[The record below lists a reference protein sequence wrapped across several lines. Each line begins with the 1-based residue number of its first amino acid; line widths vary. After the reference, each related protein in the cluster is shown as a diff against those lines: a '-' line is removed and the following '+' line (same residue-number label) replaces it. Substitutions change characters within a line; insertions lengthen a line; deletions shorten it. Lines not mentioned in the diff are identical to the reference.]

1 MKRIIQYIIWVL
13 MGVVVSCQQP
23 DLSELDN
30 LPQEPEFGTL
40 GKASF
45 VMSAVIPGYE
55 PATKAMA
62 DTAVIHSF
70 HLVVFD
76 ENGMFVE
83 MAQAE
88 TIGDHYTTEDVP
100 NTGGSNGSTDG
111 DTNGGTDGDTSGST
125 TNPSLPTR
133 PNMDSDYVQQF
144 RVVLTLTDQPRII
157 HFIANCPVDQIAYG
171 HESSIISNLYVENGE
186 AAYWSRAEVPHIKVE
201 EESYTLNGEVHRH
214 PCEHLK
220 KHLEYVHLLRN
231 FAEIEVEDGTAENDL
246 FELVEFT
253 VYNTIHKGT
262 VAPYNS
268 NNQEDPFQCFV
279 DWDEDE
285 DGNFTGTGHT
295 HTYQDFM
302 NMDYPYEGH
311 ALSSAEL
318 DTDFPRDAQGNII
331 WYSENNPFFMYERKV
346 SVMTDEEEK
355 WIESPPHVIVK
366 ALYNGA
372 PSYYKFD
379 LVYNVMDTT
388 NTSIVKEIKYYNI
401 LRNFL
406 YKFTITSVSGPGYST
421 PEEAKAGATSNNL
434 AGSSEASKFTEVSVG
449 TGAIAVSYTDTTV
462 VNSGVIHLKYKY
474 ERRNSAGN
482 IEVKNDSLYVTLE
495 NASNGDVIASSQI
508 ATSNITTAPWAGY
521 RDVALTIKEPG
532 NLTQTQTII
541 VKTEDAKLLRKVR
554 INLRK
559 RLQMKVS
566 CKPRIAYGIDVPQ
579 EVIIKLP
586 PGMTEDM
593 FPLNLDM
600 EVKGLTLSPD
610 ASVEG
615 NHLPVTSG
623 ASIINGKTGNAFH
636 FTKTIITYAE
646 YNNSTDLDDEKYRIV
661 RTYWRTNT
669 QNNASTI
676 YVDNKYFEQANTSWI
691 NVNNAFSNVAV
702 STQNIPKGL
711 DREVEITFTMSSGDN
726 SYAGRDVKITLNGL
740 KNASGQSEFTI
751 KPVTSQ
757 ANNVTVNNNRVVTIT
772 GLKTTAVD
780 GKVGFSLECDDYQL
794 ASEESGERVGN
805 QFTNYGFNP
814 NKVAA
819 MAGVAVDY
827 TVTVPTHYAGMAIN
841 VTVDGLIPRS
851 GDECLEEV
859 NSRSTIKQYVFKP
872 SAAGP
877 YTFKLQTVNK
887 EPSICYIELEA
898 ERYYYTTVRSELN
911 QAMAEF
917 ESFTGPNVI
926 VQGEGRPVDGITFKL
941 PNNLT
946 NKTVNV
952 TLEGLK
958 RSSDNSSYFTVNTG
972 NSSTYTLSDLV
983 TTTVD
988 GPVKVI
994 IAADGITSTTYE
1006 VINRTRGKFT
1016 NLNYSKNKLG
1026 ESAGE
1031 AVTLTFSMD
1040 APYVGL
1046 PITVELDGL
1055 APESGPLNDD
1065 GTYTFI
1071 VRGTGQQSIALK
1083 TVNNSAG
1090 TCSVTLKASGYDSA
1104 SKSIEQ
1110 SAATHALKMTNNRNV
1125 TSWRAQAFY
1134 RLDNTLAKSAYTFKC
1149 WVKSSATTSIEIF
1162 LQNDNGQQMQDGN
1175 QLTMR
1180 NIGNGW
1186 SECTVKFTPNEN
1198 NRYNLLTFNIG
1209 NFVGD
1214 VYMDKVSLIRD
1225 DDKNKTNLMEKNSD
1239 MELFTLGPN
1248 GEEIPVGWDTKFNND
1263 DNSNPSSSV
1272 TRVEGG
1278 YEPN

>member
-1 MKRIIQYIIWVL
+1 MELRYRFICYMKRIIQYIIWVL
-13 MGVVVSCQQP
+13 MGVLVSCQQP

-45 VMSAVIPGYE
+45 VMSAVIPGFD
-55 PATKAMA
+55 PATKTMGE
-62 DTAVIHSF
+62 TPVISTF

-88 TIGDHYTTEDVP
+88 TIEDHYKTEDAP
-100 NTGGSNGSTDG
+100 TTD
-111 DTNGGTDGDTSGST
+111 
-125 TNPSLPTR
+125 NPDIPTR
-133 PNMDSDYVQQF
+133 PNMDSDYIQQF

-186 AAYWSRAEVPHIKVE
+186 TAYWSRAEVPHIKVN
-201 EESYTLNGEVHRH
+201 EESYTLNGEIHRH

-220 KHLEYVHLLRN
+220 VHLEYVHLLRN
-231 FAEIEVEDGTAENDL
+231 FAKIVVEDATTSEGDL
-246 FELVEFT
+246 FQLQEFT

-268 NNQEDPFQCFV
+268 NNQDDPFQCFV
-279 DWDEDE
+279 DWDVDK

-331 WYSENNPFFMYERKV
+331 WYSKNNPFFMYERKV

-366 ALYNGA
+366 ALYDGA
-372 PSYYKFD
+372 LSYYKFD
-379 LVYNVMDTT
+379 LVYNVMDET

-406 YKFTITSVSGPGYST
+406 YKFTITSVSGPGYSS

-462 VNSGVIHLKYKY
+462 VNSGDIHLKYKY
-474 ERRNSAGN
+474 ERRNSEGN
-482 IEVKNDSLYVTLE
+482 IEVKNDSPYVTLE

-521 RDVALTIKEPG
+521 RDVTLTIKEPG

-541 VKTEDAKLLRKVR
+541 VKTEDAKLLRQVR

-636 FTKTIITYAE
+636 FTKTIITFAE

-691 NVNNAFSNVAV
+691 NVSNAFSNVAV

-711 DREVEITFTMSSGDN
+711 DREVEITFTMASAHTGN
-726 SYAGRDVKITLNGL
+726 NGRDVKIILNGL

-751 KPVTSQ
+751 KPATSQ
-757 ANNVTVNNNRVVTIT
+757 ANNISVNNGVVTIS
-772 GLKTTAVD
+772 GLKTTTED
-780 GKVGFSLECDDYQL
+780 GKVGFSLECDDYEL
-794 ASEESGERVGN
+794 ASEVSGERVGN
-805 QFTNYGFNP
+805 QFTNYGFNT

-851 GDECLEEV
+851 DDKYLEEV

-872 SAAGP
+872 NAAGT

-994 IAADGITSTTYE
+994 IGADGITSATYE

-1026 ESAGE
+1026 ERADE

-1040 APYVGL
+1040 APYTGL

-1055 APESGPLNDD
+1055 APASGSLNDD
-1065 GTYTFI
+1065 GTYTYT
-1071 VRGTGQQSIALK
+1071 VSDPNQLSIALK

-1090 TCSVTLKASGYDSA
+1090 TCSVTLKASGYDDA

-1110 SAATHALKMTNNRNV
+1110 SAATHALKATKKTQNNNNYDVQAVYQLGQNLTNGATYELTFYVKADEAINNV
-1125 TSWRAQAFY
+1125 GIFLKKSGP
-1134 RLDNTLAKSAYTFKC
+1134 RLDNN
-1149 WVKSSATTSIEIF
+1149 
-1162 LQNDNGQQMQDGN
+1162 QNQQNLG
-1175 QLTMR
+1175 
-1180 NIGNGW
+1180 NIGNVTAQW
-1186 SECTVKFTPNEN
+1186 TQKTVSFTANQSGFDMIA
-1198 NRYNLLTFNIG
+1198 FNIG
-1209 NFVGD
+1209 TVPNGKSIYF
-1214 VYMDKVSLIRD
+1214 DKVSLRRTGNNANPNEELITNGD
-1225 DDKNKTNLMEKNSD
+1225 FEDNINNFISNELNIENPPSNTWWLKTKTSVNPLPQC
-1239 MELFTLGPN
+1239 TL
-1248 GEEIPVGWDTKFNND
+1248 EI
-1263 DNSNPSSSV
+1263 V
-1272 TRVEGG
+1272 TPGHE
-1278 YEPN
+1278 